1 MLKQLGNIIEKRPW
15 LVIGIVLII
24 TIGFST
30 LMPSL
35 EMKTDFSDFTPDEEV
50 VRASN
55 RLSEYFGE
63 TQQVLFLYVQKE
75 EAESVITPQ
84 ALREQYYIQQELLKN
99 PEVENVFGIPYLVDQ
114 VCLIEFGQSFEN
126 CTDEQIS
133 TVIKDILEEKG
144 TTGRMKIFTYDD
156 PNEEIDY
163 KRYPKLSIG
172 RSIDAIDIK
181 NCYIESNDEEIIFT
195 FEVYNLSSLDKKIRS
210 PIPFNNVM
218 EWYIDFDNLIKPD
231 ERLDISYRLA
241 AHLEPTSPF
250 WEFGNGLIKNIKALL
265 ESIANREYFS
275 YKKEVYLWIK
285 PSGETMY
292 FPIPLEK
299 SELNFFINK
308 NQIVINIPRVEIGNY
323 GVAPRYG
330 QYELPAKITNFK
342 AGSRYYQTPFM
353 KLPWLR
359 FTANTSYLFEKIQN
373 IRERPILGKIA
384 SNLLKNYAN
393 LTWEEFDLLYDML
406 EENIPLPDQISLI
419 DIETRWID
427 ADSVPDSGNS
437 ENIFFIRPFLFDD
450 LETTLKGFLSKD
462 YQEQLKPRSCLMFV
476 SIENKIGYEESLKV
490 TNYIVDQLKKID
502 DEYTYVT
509 AEASGESVIS
519 TQINEITEDA
529 NQIIM
534 PLIFIV
540 IVLILFISFR
550 RLSYVLLPM
559 LSLVVSVIWLFGT
572 MVLLGIAFTAMA
584 VALVPLI
591 MGLGVDYSVHLS
603 HNYRLELAKGK
614 TPAEAIKIS
623 LIEIGNAMF
632 LAMITTIIAFLSFL
646 SASLPPIRD
655 FGLLLALGLFYT
667 FITATT
673 FQVAIRYII
682 DRRKKHLY
690 TKKKKTFKLDI
701 FMGKLANVILC
712 HQKTIIAI
720 IIIIT
725 LLAGVGASQIR
736 TGFDFNSFL
745 PEDTP
750 SMKLYEKIQEDFP
763 FASQQSENILLEGYV
778 SSRNTLVGI
787 MKTHENFED
796 DTVVARNADGS
807 VKATSIYTI
816 IVQAVNNNNS
826 LIEEFD
832 LNEETKIPKT
842 NQGVESFFNYLY
854 YNEELGLQTK
864 SCLHMN
870 EAGRY
875 DATAITVYI
884 DLSGYNGE
892 GSDFQNN
899 LEVINKELNDDL
911 ENYGNVDVIVTG
923 MLTITYTITSSLTE
937 SQIFSTGLSIV
948 FAAIVLIIAY
958 KRFTLGLI
966 ALIPVGISMIWIL
979 GTMFVIG
986 YDLNILTITVTSLT
1000 IGMGIDYA
1008 IHTTE
1013 RFKLV
1018 ADKTGDIS
1026 MAVCE
1031 TISKTGGALLI
1042 AALTTALGFAILV
1055 FAPIPPEQQFGLIT
1069 AITITYSF
1077 IISVLVLPLVL
1088 ARWAKWTKK
1097 RRGYIISTKPAEQ
1110 DYLEKINS
1118 DEHAT

>member
-1 MLKQLGNIIEKRPW
+1 MLKQLGDIIEKKPW
-15 LVIGIVLII
+15 LVIAIVLII

-30 LMPSL
+30 LVPSL

-55 RLSEYFGE
+55 RRSEYFGQ

-75 EAESVITPQ
+75 NAESVITPK
-84 ALREQYYIQQELLKN
+84 ALREQYYIQKELSKN
-99 PEVENVFGIPYLVDQ
+99 PEVDNVFGIPYLVDQ

-133 TVIKDILEEKG
+133 TVIKDILEEEA
-144 TTGRMKIFTYDD
+144 TGVMKIFTYDD

-163 KRYPKLSIG
+163 KRYPRLSIG

-181 NCYIESNDEEIIFT
+181 NCYIESNDEEIIVT
-195 FEVYNLSSLDKKIRS
+195 FEVYDLSYLDKKIRS

-218 EWYIDFDNLIKPD
+218 EWYIDFDNLIIPD
-231 ERLDISYRLA
+231 ERLNISYRLS
-241 AHLEPTSPF
+241 AHLEPTYPF

-265 ESIANREYFS
+265 QSIVNREYSS

-285 PSGETMY
+285 PFEETMY
-292 FPIPLEK
+292 LPVPLEK
-299 SELNFFINK
+299 SELNFLINK
-308 NQIVINIPRVEIGNY
+308 NQIVINIPRIEIGYY
-323 GVAPRYG
+323 GVAPSFG
-330 QYELPAKITNFK
+330 PYELPAKITNFK

-353 KLPWLR
+353 NLPWLR
-359 FTANTSYLFEKIQN
+359 FTANTSFLFEKIQN
-373 IRERPILGKIA
+373 IRERPILGKIT
-384 SNLLKNYAN
+384 SNLLKNFAN
-393 LTWEEFDLLYDML
+393 FTWEEFDLLYEML
-406 EENIPLPDQISLI
+406 GENIPLPDQISLK
-419 DIETRWID
+419 DIESRWID
-427 ADSVPDSGNS
+427 ADSVPDNEIS
-437 ENIFFIRPFLFDD
+437 ENIFFIRPFIFDD
-450 LETTLKGFLSKD
+450 LEINLKGFLSKD

-476 SIENKIGYEESLKV
+476 SIKNMLQYEKSIKA
-490 TNYIVDQLKKID
+490 TNDILDQLEKID
-502 DEYTYVT
+502 AEYNYVT
-509 AEASGESVIS
+509 VEASGEGVIS
-519 TQINEITEDA
+519 TQINEVTEDA

-540 IVLILFISFR
+540 IIFILFISFR
-550 RLSYVLLPM
+550 RVSYILLPI

-572 MVLLGIAFTAMA
+572 MVLLGIPFSAMA

-614 TPAEAIKIS
+614 TPAQAIKIS

-667 FITATT
+667 FITAITL
-673 FQVAIRYII
+673 QVAIRYII
-682 DRRKKHLY
+682 DRGKKQLY
-690 TKKKKTFKLDI
+690 IKKKKSFKLNI

-712 HQKTIIAI
+712 HQKKIIVI
-720 IIIIT
+720 IVIIT
-725 LLAGVGASQIR
+725 LFAGFGASQIK

-745 PEDTP
+745 PEETP

-763 FASQQSENILLEGYV
+763 FASQQSENILLEGYI
-778 SSRNTLVGI
+778 SSRNTLIGI

-796 DTVVARNADGS
+796 DKVVARNADGS

-816 IVQAVNNNNS
+816 IVQAANNNNS

-832 LNEETKIPKT
+832 LDEETKIPKT
-842 NQGVESFFNYLY
+842 NQGVESLFDYLY
-854 YNEELGLQTK
+854 YTEEYGFQTK
-864 SCLHMN
+864 SYLHMN
-870 EAGRY
+870 EVGTY

-884 DLSGYNGE
+884 DFSGYE
-892 GSDFQNN
+892 SEDIDLQSN
-899 LEVINKELNDDL
+899 LEVLNKELNDDL
-911 ENYGNVDVIVTG
+911 EDYGNVDVIVTG
-923 MLTITYTITSSLTE
+923 MLTITYIITSSLTE

-979 GTMFVIG
+979 GTMFLIG

-1026 MAVCE
+1026 KAVCE

-1042 AALTTALGFAILV
+1042 AALTTALGFAVLV

-1077 IISVLVLPLVL
+1077 IVSVLVLPLVL
-1088 ARWAKWTKK
+1088 ARWARWSKK
-1097 RRGYIISTKPAEQ
+1097 RKGYIISTKPAEQ
-1110 DYLEKINS
+1110 DYL
-1118 DEHAT
+1118 D